1 MLLSKVISC
10 VMVGAL
16 VLASNL
22 SQAQENFLQETHERQ
37 LKLAQILGKKEL
49 SDKSKADMLIMQ
61 AAALDSLDRSQEALP
76 LVEQALRIA
85 TPEQHASFTVTK
97 ATIFFTQGRAADAL
111 ALLAPLLE
119 SERQAA
125 AAAKPDERAGRL
137 AMHQSGFILA
147 AFSSVELG
155 DWKNALAYLA
165 DTEYTS
171 DEPEFAEYRAVV
183 YRYIMAR
190 ANDASLANANLE
202 KQAVHIEKNSKSHYG
217 ALLRMWQGADNL
229 TELSRLIAR
238 KDAEE
243 QQDAFAESLFYIGA
257 YTKYVKRDPAL
268 ALNSLQQLNRI
279 SPYGSLEWVHG
290 KRVLAL

>member
-10 VMVGAL
+10 VMAGAL
-16 VLASNL
+16 VLASSL
-22 SQAQENFLQETHERQ
+22 SQAQENFLKETHERQ

-85 TPEQHASFTVTK
+85 TPEQQASFTVTK

-111 ALLAPLLE
+111 ALLAPLLD

-137 AMHQSGFILA
+137 AVHQSGFILA

-155 DWKNALAYLA
+155 DWKNALGYLV

-190 ANDASLANANLE
+190 ANDAALANANLG
-202 KQAVHIEKNSKSHYG
+202 KQAVDIEKNSKSHYG